1 MARPLRLHVPGMVYH
16 VMSRGN
22 AKQTIFLDDD
32 DYTRYLQLLDR
43 TSRRFRVRCLGYC
56 LLDNHLHLLLQP
68 NEMPISRMLQ
78 QLNSAYCQSF
88 NRRHQRVG
96 HVLQGR
102 YKAVLVES
110 PDSVLRVL
118 RYVMMNPVKAGLV
131 PVPSAWKWSSY
142 RATAGLEA
150 CPRFLNV
157 EEIWG
162 IFNAPDERSAH
173 QCFTEFVEGSGDIS
187 LPERVLLMGSDAF
200 ARAFKPLL
208 ARHRSVVDYVRRE
221 RFADRPPLPDVIR
234 DVSDRTSLL
243 DCVRCAFQ
251 EHAYTLREIG
261 LRVGRAPATV
271 WSWINRGS
279 RKLAGSG
286 NAFTEAA
293 LSPNPA

>member
-1 MARPLRLHVPGMVYH
+1 MGADMARPLRLHVPGMVYH

-22 AKQTIFLDDD
+22 AKQPIFLDDD
-32 DYTRYLQLLDR
+32 DYTRYLRLLDR
-43 TSRRFRVRCLGYC
+43 TSRRFRVHCLGYC

-88 NRRHQRVG
+88 NRRHKRVG

-102 YKAVLVES
+102 YKAVMVES

-131 PVPSAWKWSSY
+131 PAPSAWKWSSY

-162 IFNAPDERSAH
+162 IFNTPDEPSAH
-173 QCFTEFVEGSGDIS
+173 QCFTEFVEGSENIS

-200 ARAFKPLL
+200 IRAFKPLL

-243 DCVRCAFQ
+243 DRVRCAFQ

-261 LRVGRAPATV
+261 LRVGRTPATV
-271 WSWINRGS
+271 WSWINRGEP
-279 RKLAGSG
+279 
-286 NAFTEAA
+286 EAR
-293 LSPNPA
+293 